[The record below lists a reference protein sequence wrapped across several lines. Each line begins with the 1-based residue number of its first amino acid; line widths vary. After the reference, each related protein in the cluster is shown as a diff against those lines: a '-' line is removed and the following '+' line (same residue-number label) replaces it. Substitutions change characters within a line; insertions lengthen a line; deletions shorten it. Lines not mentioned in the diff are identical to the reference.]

1 MLGRATDVETFVAN
15 GETDGKVEIEIADDS
30 GNNAII
36 SRIIRRE
43 GSPKSTFQLNGHP
56 STAKKIQELVLKT
69 YHISVNNLCT
79 FLPQDKVG
87 SFSGFD
93 SKQLL
98 IETEKS
104 LSASQHLWHT
114 HQALIEAQEE
124 LRSGTTNV
132 DTLTERIAQ
141 LTTENQRLEREKER
155 MEERDIAIEQ
165 ANLFRKK
172 LHWLLFDEKRVECMT
187 LKANR
192 TEVKQSLR
200 QIKEELK
207 PLQKDHTT
215 LSEAKKELETRYK
228 ALNQQTQK
236 LQKEMEK
243 QVKKYETHDD
253 GIENALSELQA
264 MDSQRARMENEVQL
278 NRDKVIQF
286 EKVLEGAAPKEQVER
301 EWEELRDQRGA
312 LVPKYEEA
320 KRDHR
325 RKQGEHREIQ
335 ESLKH
340 AQAKWNKM
348 QDDKTQRSDRFFRQ
362 QPKMREVYNWIQNNR
377 QLFRKE
383 VIGPIAC
390 EITSKSKNAAAYLE
404 MHVSNATLKS
414 FVVQS
419 KEDYDLLYQN
429 IRVRMKLPVN
439 IINISSLS
447 QKPRMYSNAKMEIL
461 KREHGVTG
469 YMDEC
474 FSAPDL
480 VVEALKKSANIEK
493 VLIGTDKTQE
503 SINDKKLLD
512 FLGQPEDGSNKLQSC
527 CIFSSERDR
536 SFRSTSTISRF
547 GNHNAALKIDD
558 VRPARWL
565 APGVSEEVKQKVSDD
580 LQTWKEKEQEFLP
593 AVQELEAKVAEAQQE
608 AQDATTRLAMAKEN
622 VTNVNKLHSKIK
634 NAQRKLKESEDALS
648 TDDEEEKQK
657 CISVLKNRVAHSITA
672 LEAHAECHKQMM
684 QATYKSAGVRINKDG
699 ADAKERHARYD
710 ISWRYLSIIASQ
722 HLTPISF
729 FWNPQ
734 TSRAGEGAH
743 ARSTNGRVSTNEQDI
758 RCLSSSPR
766 GPQGES

>member
-1 MLGRATDVETFVAN
+1 MLGRASDVETFVAN
-15 GETDGKVEIEIADDS
+15 GEKDGRIEIEIADDS
-30 GNNAII
+30 GNNTVI

-43 GSPKSTFQLNGHP
+43 GSPKSTFQLNGHS

-114 HQALIEAQEE
+114 HQALIEAQDE
-124 LRSGTTNV
+124 LRSGNSNV
-132 DTLTERIAQ
+132 DTLKERLDQ
-141 LTTENQRLEREKER
+141 LITENQRLEREKQR
-155 MEERDIAIEQ
+155 MEEREIAVEQ
-165 ANLFRKK
+165 ANLFRQK
-172 LHWLLFDEKRVECMT
+172 LHWLRFDETREECKT
-187 LKANR
+187 IKENR
-192 TEVKQSLR
+192 TEVKR
-200 QIKEELK
+200 QRVQLKEELE
-207 PLQKDHTT
+207 PLQKEHTT
-215 LSEAKKELETRYK
+215 LSEARNQLETRYK

-264 MDSQRARMENEVQL
+264 MDSQRARLEQEVGHNRGKVTQLENL
-278 NRDKVIQF
+278 
-286 EKVLEGAAPKEQVER
+286 LESMAPKEQVER
-301 EWEELRDQRGA
+301 EWEECHQERTA
-312 LVPKYEEA
+312 LVPRYEEA
-320 KRDHR
+320 RREHR
-325 RKQGEHREIQ
+325 QKQGEHREIQ
-335 ESLKH
+335 ENLKH
-340 AQAKWNKM
+340 AQGKWNKL
-348 QDDKTQRSDRFFRQ
+348 QDDKTQRRDRIFRQ
-362 QPKMREVYNWIQNNR
+362 QPKMRQVYDWIQDNR

-429 IRVRMKLPVN
+429 VRVRMKLPVN

-447 QKPRMYSNAKMEIL
+447 KKPRMYSNAKLEIL

-469 YMDEC
+469 YMDES

-480 VVEALKKSANIEK
+480 VIEALKKSANIEK

-503 SINDKKLLD
+503 SIDNKNLLD
-512 FLGQPEDGSNKLQSC
+512 FLGQPEDGSRGLQSC

-536 SFRSTSTISRF
+536 SFRTTSTISRF
-547 GNHNAALKIDD
+547 GNHNAALKVDD
-558 VRPARWL
+558 VRPAKWL

-593 AVQELEAKVAEAQQE
+593 AVRELEAKVAEAQQE
-608 AQDATTRLAMAKEN
+608 AQNATTRLGVAKDN
-622 VTNVNKLHSKIK
+622 VTNVTKYHNKIK

-648 TDDEEEKQK
+648 TDDDEKKQK
-657 CISVLKNRVAHSITA
+657 FISVLKNRVAHSITA

-699 ADAKERHARYD
+699 ADAKERHVRYD
-710 ISWRYLSIIASQ
+710 RSWTYQSISAF
-722 HLTPISF
+722 HNLTPIAF
-729 FWNPQ
+729 FGNPQ

-743 ARSTNGRVSTNEQDI
+743 VQ
-758 RCLSSSPR
+758 
-766 GPQGES
+766 